1 MPAIKDVGA
10 QVVTGIIVGLFGVS
24 IGFGSSQIMAVTQV
38 REMAVEIKALHES
51 DKDIN
56 QRVDRL
62 SVHIDELIKQNTEL
76 IMLLKVQNGAGNGR
90 P

>member
-10 QVVTGIIVGLFGVS
+10 QVVTGIIIGLFGVS

-51 DKDIN
+51 DKDIS

-62 SVHIDELIKQNTEL
+62 SMHLDELIKQNTEL